1 MSKRQTTQIQGHSPK
16 YPISI
21 LQKCQS
27 HGNQGKTE
35 KQPQTRGAS
44 GDRLNAT
51 FSAACNA
58 VRTRWEVILVHLTP
72 ASNEVLRNQ
81 GVTYKDTEASL
92 NGFSLSV

>member
-1 MSKRQTTQIQGHSPK
+1 M
-16 YPISI
+16 
-21 LQKCQS
+21 
-27 HGNQGKTE
+27 
-35 KQPQTRGAS
+35 

-92 NGFSLSV
+92 NGFSLSVQTRDNLSVKINNESNNPLSEIENH